1 MMRYS
6 KIKDLFLAL
15 HTTTRRN
22 KPCQKDKNI
31 KKNIERPIIAEFKTN
46 FYQGVF
52 YGFSK

>member
-1 MMRYS
+1 MMRS
-6 KIKDLFLAL
+6 LKIRGRLKNA
-15 HTTTRRN
+15 HPATRRN

-31 KKNIERPIIAEFKTN
+31 KNIERPIIADLKTD